1 MPRGGDEIY
10 QEAYDRGWNK
20 GWRARGRGD
29 ARKIK
34 RECAVCLG
42 TGRLHTIAEPKGGK
56 CERCSFAIRSVRGMG
71 NL

>member
-1 MPRGGDEIY
+1 MSKIDDEVY
-10 QEAYDRGWNK
+10 QKAYDRGWDA
-20 GWRARGRGD
+20 GWRARGRAD
-29 ARKIK
+29 VSKIK

-56 CERCSFAIRSVRGMG
+56 CERCSFAIKSVKGTG